1 MKILFEISKINKSS
15 YYKWLKNAEKRKKKE
30 QEEKEIVKAI
40 KSLYEKHKGRLGIER
55 MTKALEQEKN
65 IKVNHKRVY
74 KLMKENGY
82 LSVVKVKKKIYK
94 TRKAASKEKCFKKKF

>member
-1 MKILFEISKINKSS
+1 
-15 YYKWLKNAEKRKKKE
+15 
-30 QEEKEIVKAI
+30 
-40 KSLYEKHKGRLGIER
+40 

-82 LSVVKVKKKIYK
+82 LSVVKVKKKYTK
-94 TRKAASKEKCFKKKF
+94 PGKPHPKKNVLRRNFETSCP